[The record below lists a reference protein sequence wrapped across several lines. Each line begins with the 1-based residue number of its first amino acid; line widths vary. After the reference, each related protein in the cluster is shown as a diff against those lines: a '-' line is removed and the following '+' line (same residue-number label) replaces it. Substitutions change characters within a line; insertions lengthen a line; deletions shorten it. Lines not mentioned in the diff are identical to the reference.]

1 MAHCPHPTNPRPPT
15 TPSRVEPNNGRYFY
29 HPDLVTRN
37 INMITDSTG
46 NTVATYTYDPYGNNT
61 ATGSY
66 AATNVMRYQASQ
78 QDNTGLYKFGDRYYD
93 PTTQHWTQ
101 QDTLAGNFNNP
112 TSTNH
117 YTYAGSNPEASSDQ
131 KGRNAFSYFFSQT
144 IPDAFGGTCAG
155 SFAVASTAIGVG
167 VGIAFTGLGAIVGGA
182 VISIGGAIITGETC

>member
-1 MAHCPHPTNPRPPT
+1 
-15 TPSRVEPNNGRYFY
+15 
-29 HPDLVTRN
+29 
-37 INMITDSTG
+37 MITDSTG

-112 TSTNH
+112 ASTNR
-117 YTYAGSNPEASSDQ
+117 YTYAGDNPIDRWDPT
-131 KGRNAFSYFFSQT
+131 GRFDITKIAT
-144 IPDAFGGTCAG
+144 GLAAG
-155 SFAVASTAIGVG
+155 VTAIT
-167 VGIAFTGLGAIVGGA
+167 GIAVLAVTTPVWGLYAMKCGV
-182 VISIGGAIITGETC
+182 V